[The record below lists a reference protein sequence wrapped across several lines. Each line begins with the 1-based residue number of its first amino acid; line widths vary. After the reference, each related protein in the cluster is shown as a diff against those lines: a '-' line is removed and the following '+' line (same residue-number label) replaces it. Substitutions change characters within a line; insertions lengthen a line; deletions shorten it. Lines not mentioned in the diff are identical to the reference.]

1 MKTHQLLI
9 IDDEPYIGRIV
20 RSAFER
26 GPFQVAVHTDAREA
40 LRQLDAS
47 PGVDLILLDL
57 NMPGMSGVEALETL
71 RRDERFRATRVVV
84 LTAAGQAGHVE
95 RAQALGALAVITKPF
110 SPKKLYRQIAELLGL
125 PPDESE
131 VGGES

>member
-1 MKTHQLLI
+1 VPCQLLI

-26 GPFQVAVHTDAREA
+26 GPFQVTVHTDAREA
-40 LRQLDAS
+40 LRHLDAH
-47 PGVDLILLDL
+47 PVVDIILLDL
-57 NMPGMSGVEALETL
+57 NMPGMSGVEAMESL
-71 RRDERFRATRVVV
+71 RADPRFADTRVVV

-95 RAQALGALAVITKPF
+95 RAQALGALAVVTKPF

-125 PPDESE
+125 DPDEGE
-131 VGGES
+131 TGGEG